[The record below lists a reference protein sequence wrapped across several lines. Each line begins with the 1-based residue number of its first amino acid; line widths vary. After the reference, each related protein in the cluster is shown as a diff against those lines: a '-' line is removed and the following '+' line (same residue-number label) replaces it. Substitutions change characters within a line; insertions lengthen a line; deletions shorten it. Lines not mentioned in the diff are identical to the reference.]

1 MVRLLLFVS
10 IFPVFL
16 VGSYIYN
23 KDRDREPMNLIW
35 KLFFGGVISTVIT
48 LILSSLIGYV
58 FPIFNAEPNSL
69 DAFSLFIFVFIGVAL
84 VEEVSKWIVLYVLS
98 YNHEECDQLYDM
110 IVYAVFVAL
119 GFACFENILYVFSG
133 GIGVGITRAFTA
145 IPGHACDGVFMGYY
159 LGLAKINEVNGN
171 YRLKRRNM
179 FLSLF
184 VPMVL
189 HGIYDYLL
197 FLNNW
202 VFGLIFLVFFIVYF
216 IITVKK
222 VRKLSGLNSRF
233 K

>member
-48 LILSSLIGYV
+48 LALSSLMGYV
-58 FPIFNAEPNSL
+58 FPMFDAEPESL
-69 DAFSLFIFVFIGVAL
+69 DTFSLFIFVFIGVAL
-84 VEEVSKWIVLYVLS
+84 VEEFSKWIVLYVVS
-98 YNHEECDQLYDM
+98 YNHEEFDQLYDM

-119 GFACFENILYVFSG
+119 GFACFENILYVLDG

-171 YRLKRRNM
+171 YKFKRKNM

-184 VPMVL
+184 IPMLL

-202 VFGLIFLVFFIVYF
+202 IFGLIFLVFFIIYF

-222 VRKLSGLNSRF
+222 VKKLSRLNSRF

>member
-1 MVRLLLFVS
+1 MVRLLLFLS
-10 IFPVFL
+10 IFHVFL

-184 VPMVL
+184 VPMML